1 MDRYFFLQLFLFFNS
16 VEICF
21 IFLLKILAIF
31 LSNVSASF
39 RCNFSDKNYNMLK
52 LTKNF
57 ACKTYHF
64 ACLFYISMPN
74 QQLQPPCIFLFI
86 PSKTNSK
93 RYLEFL
99 MKANMLSKPLLLIID
114 MQNVYSPNQKWECH
128 NFNQTTENILRL
140 IQNGRHESVVFT
152 RYIASKNPHGVW
164 LNYNLANRDI
174 NQNKWANEIISE
186 LKEYREEYPIYDKS
200 TYSALKLP
208 ELKRMANAASCV
220 VITGVVAECCVLSTV
235 MDLIDAGIYVIYI
248 KDAISGIR
256 PETEKAVETVLS
268 GLCPLHLSI
277 LCTEE
282 YLSQPISNLP
292 RRI

>member
-1 MDRYFFLQLFLFFNS
+1 
-16 VEICF
+16 
-21 IFLLKILAIF
+21 
-31 LSNVSASF
+31 
-39 RCNFSDKNYNMLK
+39 
-52 LTKNF
+52 
-57 ACKTYHF
+57 
-64 ACLFYISMPN
+64 
-74 QQLQPPCIFLFI
+74 
-86 PSKTNSK
+86 
-93 RYLEFL
+93 

-140 IQNGRHESVVFT
+140 IQNGRYESVAFT
-152 RYIASKNPHGVW
+152 RYIASKNPHGIW

-174 NQNKWANEIISE
+174 NQNTWANEIISE

-208 ELKRMANAASCV
+208 ELKRMAKAASCV

-282 YLSQPISNLP
+282 YLSQPLSNLP

>member
-1 MDRYFFLQLFLFFNS
+1 
-16 VEICF
+16 
-21 IFLLKILAIF
+21 
-31 LSNVSASF
+31 
-39 RCNFSDKNYNMLK
+39 
-52 LTKNF
+52 
-57 ACKTYHF
+57 
-64 ACLFYISMPN
+64 
-74 QQLQPPCIFLFI
+74 
-86 PSKTNSK
+86 
-93 RYLEFL
+93 

-140 IQNGRHESVVFT
+140 IQNGRHESVAFT

-174 NQNKWANEIISE
+174 NQNTWANEIISK

-208 ELKRMANAASCV
+208 ELKRMAKAASCV

-248 KDAISGIR
+248 KDAISGIH

>member
-1 MDRYFFLQLFLFFNS
+1 M
-16 VEICF
+16 
-21 IFLLKILAIF
+21 K
-31 LSNVSASF
+31 SNMF
-39 RCNFSDKNYNMLK
+39 
-52 LTKNF
+52 
-57 ACKTYHF
+57 
-64 ACLFYISMPN
+64 
-74 QQLQPPCIFLFI
+74 
-86 PSKTNSK
+86 
-93 RYLEFL
+93 
-99 MKANMLSKPLLLIID
+99 SKPLLLIID

-140 IQNGRHESVVFT
+140 IQNGRHESVAFT

-174 NQNKWANEIISE
+174 NQNTWANEIISK
-186 LKEYREEYPIYDKS
+186 LKEYRKEYPIYDKS

-208 ELKRMANAASCV
+208 ELKRMAKSASCV

-235 MDLIDAGIYVIYI
+235 MDLIDAGIYVIYV

-282 YLSQPISNLP
+282 YLLQPISNLP

>member
-1 MDRYFFLQLFLFFNS
+1 
-16 VEICF
+16 
-21 IFLLKILAIF
+21 
-31 LSNVSASF
+31 
-39 RCNFSDKNYNMLK
+39 
-52 LTKNF
+52 
-57 ACKTYHF
+57 
-64 ACLFYISMPN
+64 
-74 QQLQPPCIFLFI
+74 
-86 PSKTNSK
+86 
-93 RYLEFL
+93 

-140 IQNGRHESVVFT
+140 IQNGRHESVAFT

-174 NQNKWANEIISE
+174 NQNTWANEIISE

-208 ELKRMANAASCV
+208 KLKRMAKAASCV

-282 YLSQPISNLP
+282 YLLQPISNLP
-292 RRI
+292 CRI

>member
-1 MDRYFFLQLFLFFNS
+1 
-16 VEICF
+16 
-21 IFLLKILAIF
+21 
-31 LSNVSASF
+31 
-39 RCNFSDKNYNMLK
+39 
-52 LTKNF
+52 
-57 ACKTYHF
+57 
-64 ACLFYISMPN
+64 
-74 QQLQPPCIFLFI
+74 
-86 PSKTNSK
+86 
-93 RYLEFL
+93 

-140 IQNGRHESVVFT
+140 IQNGRHESVAFT

-174 NQNKWANEIISE
+174 NQNTWANEIISE

-208 ELKRMANAASCV
+208 ELKRMAKAASCV

-282 YLSQPISNLP
+282 YLLQPISNLP